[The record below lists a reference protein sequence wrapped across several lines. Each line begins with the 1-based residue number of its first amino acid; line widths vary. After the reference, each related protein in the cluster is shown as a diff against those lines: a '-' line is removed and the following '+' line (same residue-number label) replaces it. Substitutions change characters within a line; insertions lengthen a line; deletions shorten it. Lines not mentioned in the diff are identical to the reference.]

1 VTQKEV
7 ADQVN
12 SMNVFYEQHKAFR
25 VRVSSLPLSFLRR
38 TPIHPPHTHNTQTK
52 IEHREK
58 LNQQNKTASN
68 ANGVKVTPAFLIER
82 GEAALSQL
90 MFVLYAAYRLVRR
103 WTSSTSS

>member
-1 VTQKEV
+1 
-7 ADQVN
+7 
-12 SMNVFYEQHKAFR
+12 
-25 VRVSSLPLSFLRR
+25 VSPRCPYPFFAVQD
-38 TPIHPPHTHNTQTK
+38 PIHPPHTHNTQTK

-82 GEAALSQL
+82 GEAALTIGVCS
-90 MFVLYAAYRLVRR
+90 VCGISRLVQR